1 MTTAKKNKINFG
13 ELITKDNF
21 EVSPDSNDS
30 FETVSTPSS
39 VNFLSPVDSE
49 NQSIIKRSKKTKEFE
64 YKKIFDN
71 SLADFKN
78 LKKTAHIYEYNME
91 KLNLISSLN
100 KNVKLT
106 EIINYIINDF
116 FVKNSE
122 EIKEENKIYSSEL
135 NKNL

>member
-1 MTTAKKNKINFG
+1 MGGNNKNKINFRALVG
-13 ELITKDNF
+13 DANF
-21 EVSPDSNDS
+21 DIQESN
-30 FETVSTPSS
+30 SS
-39 VNFLSPVDSE
+39 DVVGPAASNFLTPKEED
-49 NQSIIKRSKKTKEFE
+49 NQSIIKKNKKVKVFE

-71 SLADFKN
+71 SLSEHRHF
-78 LKKTAHIYEYNME
+78 KKTAHIYDYNMDRL
-91 KLNLISSLN
+91 KLLDSMN

-122 EIKEENKIYSSEL
+122 EIREENKIFNSEL